1 MPVELY
7 QLKSLVTVAELGH
20 LTRAAERLH
29 LSQPAV
35 SAQIK
40 ALEDELA
47 VVLFERH
54 ASGMT
59 LTAAGRQLLPE
70 AEAILAAAQALRA
83 RASELRGAVGGR
95 VRVGTVADPKFL
107 RLPDVLRTAVERFPL
122 LEIDVHQEVSGAA
135 FAKVRDAELDAA
147 FYYGELAHAA
157 VASMPLLEFAY
168 RVAAPAA
175 WAKRLA
181 RADWSAIAAEPWI
194 MTPAISTHRALA
206 ARLFAAH
213 GAEPVRHVEADHEA
227 VIASLVTAGVGVA
240 LMREDIAQALAAS
253 GEVFIWGDQRL
264 TTWLQF
270 IHRRDRERDPP
281 VHALRDVVREVW
293 LGGAAAPRRS
303 RRARQASLRPKRRT
317 ATRVTAGGD

>member
-1 MPVELY
+1 MELY

-70 AEAILAAAQALRA
+70 AEAILAAAQALRG
-83 RASELRGAVGGR
+83 RASELRGGVGGR
-95 VRVGTVADPKFL
+95 VRLGTVADPGFL
-107 RLPDVLRTAVERFPL
+107 RLADVLRTAVERFPL
-122 LEIDVHQEVSGAA
+122 LEIDVHQEISGAA
-135 FAKVRDAELDAA
+135 FAKVRDADLDAA
-147 FYYGELAHAA
+147 FYYGELTHAA
-157 VASMPLLEFAY
+157 VASMPLREFAY
-168 RVAAPAA
+168 RVVAPAA
-175 WAKRLA
+175 WSGRLA
-181 RADWSAIAAEPWI
+181 HAGWEAIAAEPWV

-227 VIASLVTAGVGVA
+227 VIASLVAAGVGVA
-240 LMREDIAQALAAS
+240 LMREDIAEAQAAS
-253 GEVFIWGDQRL
+253 GDVFIWGDQRL
-264 TTWLQF
+264 STWLQF

-293 LGGAAAPRRS
+293 LAGATPPRRS
-303 RRARQASLRPKRRT
+303 RRARQASPRPKRRT
-317 ATRVTAGGD
+317 AARVATRGV